1 MKTGFAPIQMNEYV
15 KKHIKSN
22 PGTSRKEIET
32 GLKAALKDYKSGVK
46 CNCGNP
52 IWVIGSAIAGNACFS
67 CITGTM
73 SPLCFTSETM
83 SLFII

>member
-1 MKTGFAPIQMNEYV
+1 MKTGFAPIRMNEYV
-15 KKHIKSN
+15 KEHVKSN

-52 IWVIGSAIAGNACFS
+52 IWVIGSAITGNACFS
-67 CITGTM
+67 CITGEAVPD
-73 SPLCFTSETM
+73 SDYEIDEACN
-83 SLFII
+83 

>member
-15 KKHIKSN
+15 KQHIKSN
-22 PGTSRKEIET
+22 PGTSREEIET

-52 IWVIGSAIAGNACFS
+52 I
-67 CITGTM
+67 
-73 SPLCFTSETM
+73 
-83 SLFII
+83 